1 MKSRSLWSLILLILV
16 AALVLSACG
25 TTAAPPATEKAPAAT
40 EEPAATEVPAPPE
53 APAEP
58 VTISVW
64 HGYTET
70 EEQVFS
76 NFVESFKTNHPE
88 VTVEV
93 LAVPFEELQNKFQ
106 TEASAGGGPT
116 LITGPQD
123 RMAGY
128 AEAGLLA
135 EIPTDA
141 AFFSELVPAAV
152 EGGKVSGAQV
162 GVPINNKVVALYYN
176 KSMVDTPPATF
187 EDLLAAAADGK
198 GLAITGDWF
207 HNYMWLPAY
216 GAALFDDNY
225 KCVADQAGG
234 ADALQFLADTC
245 KAPGVSC
252 DSNDGNQDTQFRQKE
267 VAFRIQGPWASGDF
281 IKDLGAE
288 NVGVV
293 RVPPIAGAGDPRPWN
308 QSEMISVNINADD
321 AQKDAALMFIGEL
334 VRAETQAAFLNEA
347 NWIPSN
353 SSVDVSANPVVGGF
367 LEQVPFSDPFPVV
380 AELGAT
386 WEPMGNA
393 ITAVL
398 EGVKTPQD
406 ALTEA
411 CTLVNTTN
419 EK

>member
-1 MKSRSLWSLILLILV
+1 MKYRSWLLSALVILLVVLP
-16 AALVLSACG
+16 LSACG
-25 TTAAPPATEKAPAAT
+25 TSAGDQG
-40 EEPAATEVPAPPE
+40 E
-53 APAEP
+53 A

-76 NFVESFKTNHPE
+76 TFVEGFRSRHSN

-93 LAVPFEELQNKFQ
+93 LAVPFDELQNKFQ

-123 RMAGY
+123 RMAAY
-128 AEAGLLA
+128 AQAGLLA
-135 EIPTDA
+135 ELSSSTS
-141 AFFSELVPAAV
+141 FFGELVPAAV
-152 EGGKVSGAQV
+152 EGGKVSGTQV
-162 GVPINNKVVALYYN
+162 GVPINNKVVALFYN
-176 KSMVDTPPATF
+176 KSMVSTPPATF
-187 EDLLAAAADGK
+187 DELLAAAANGN

-216 GAALFDDNY
+216 GASLFDNDY

-234 ADALQFLADTC
+234 SAAFQFLADVC
-245 KAPGVSC
+245 NSPGVSC

-288 NVGVV
+288 NVGVT
-293 RVPPIAGAGDPRPWN
+293 RVPPITGASDPHPWN
-308 QSEMISVNINADD
+308 QSEMISVNVNATD
-321 AQKDAALMFIGEL
+321 AQKEAALLFIGEL
-334 VRAETQAAFLNEA
+334 VGADTQAAFLNEA

-353 SSVDVSANPVVGGF
+353 VGVDVSANPVVGGF

-393 ITAVL
+393 VTQVL

-411 CTLVNTTN
+411 CGLINTTN
-419 EK
+419 NK